1 MINLPALKSIKSLQ
15 VFFITVILL
24 FVLFRYL
31 FLGANFSQFIVAG
44 DDFVNKDT
52 VAESTIIHKG
62 QGYDGQF
69 FYRYAHH
76 PLNKEKIAFG
86 ITVDHIEYRIQR
98 IVYPATVWLFSLV
111 SSKSSIPFLM
121 VLTNFL
127 AFLALFYICLKFC
140 TFNKVNPQYA
150 LLPLFLYG
158 GYMSLARDTSELF
171 EVLFFV
177 MAIYAIAVNNLLLY
191 ATAISLSIFSRETSL
206 VAIAPLTVLYALS
219 ILKPKLLSVKNLLNL
234 ALLSLPFLAIILWK
248 YYLHTSIQSDH
259 LVDGSQNLSWPLN
272 GIYLGLMTSLNFSNI
287 IDSLESVF
295 WILYL
300 SWNIWFAFIVI
311 KDIKFKSLLHLNL
324 LSILQLVFLFWTIFS
339 LVLGHAIYIDDWGF
353 VRVFTLF
360 NMLGFLIIMLLN
372 KGLNRY
378 FLNFSTILLL
388 LTIIRLVVRV

>member
-1 MINLPALKSIKSLQ
+1 MNLPALKSQKSLQ
-15 VFFITVILL
+15 VFFIAVILL
-24 FVLFRYL
+24 FVIFRYL

-44 DDFVNKDT
+44 DDFVNKDI
-52 VAESTIIHKG
+52 VAESTIIHEG

-69 FYRYAHH
+69 FYRYAHN
-76 PLNKEKIAFG
+76 PLSKEKVAFG

-127 AFLALFYICLKFC
+127 AFLALFYLCLKFC
-140 TFNKVNPQYA
+140 TLNKVNPQYS

-177 MAIYAIAVNNLLLY
+177 MAIYSITKNNLLLY
-191 ATAISLSIFSRETSL
+191 LAAISLSIFSRETSL
-206 VAIAPLTVLYALS
+206 VAIAPLTLLYALS
-219 ILKPKLLSVKNLLNL
+219 ILKSKLFSAKNFMNL